1 MTPLPMAAT
10 LSFRMPSQSL
20 SDITSSQRG
29 ALLAVPSPSA
39 DRGSAR
45 PVLLVVD
52 DEEGPRQSVRIIFK
66 DEYQVLLAN
75 SGEQAVELA
84 RQHSVSVV
92 VSDILM
98 TGMSGIDVL
107 KQMKDIDPAIEVI
120 MLTAYETIETAR
132 QALRHGA
139 CDYLNK
145 PFDVQTMRAAVAPAR
160 QKHELARDFHKSNET
175 LRVLQ
180 QEIQEQRVKEEM
192 MRTKGEIYASVLHDI
207 NSPLT
212 VISGFVDMINHSLS
226 NASTVEGEKL
236 ETIKGD
242 LNKLTGQVGRCFEIS
257 RRYLSF
263 LRDRDQAGSDGARVG
278 LNQILSDLKELLIRH
293 PSSRG
298 NQLAVH
304 LLPEERVA
312 AINGT
317 DLLQI
322 LLNLTINALTATDKP
337 HRVEVSA
344 QFFLEQFDLDQF
356 TDGTDQR
363 FVNREGFLN
372 KPPLLAISVQD
383 DGPGIPPEVLAKMF
397 ETKFTTKAPD
407 KGTGLGLSIVK
418 RLVKAGQGAIHL
430 QTAVG
435 KGSTF
440 TVCLPGEEVPIKG

>member
-1 MTPLPMAAT
+1 M
-10 LSFRMPSQSL
+10 
-20 SDITSSQRG
+20 G
-29 ALLAVPSPSA
+29 ASAPVDGVPA
-39 DRGSAR
+39 K

-84 RQHSVSVV
+84 RKHPVCVV
-92 VSDILM
+92 VCDILM

-107 KQMKDIDPAIEVI
+107 KQLKEIDPAVEVI

-132 QALRHGA
+132 QALRYGA

-145 PFDVQTMRAAVAPAR
+145 PFDVQTMRAAVARAR
-160 QKHELARDFHKSNET
+160 QKNDLARDFHRSNET
-175 LRVLQ
+175 LRALQ
-180 QEIQEQRVKEEM
+180 QEIQDQRVKEEM

-212 VISGFVDMINHSLS
+212 VISGFVDMINRSLGDE
-226 NASTVEGEKL
+226 STVEGEKL

-263 LRDRDQAGSDGARVG
+263 LRDRDHSGSDAARVG

-298 NQLAVH
+298 NHLAVH
-304 LLPEERVA
+304 LVPEERVA

-322 LLNLTINALTATDKP
+322 LLNLTINALTCTDKP

-344 QFFLEQFDLDQF
+344 QFFKEKFEVDQF
-356 TDGTDQR
+356 TDGSEQR

-383 DGPGIPPEVLAKMF
+383 DGPGIPPDVLAKMF

-418 RLVKAGQGAIHL
+418 RLVKAGHGAIHL

-435 KGSTF
+435 RGSTF
-440 TVCLPGEEVPIKG
+440 TVCLPGE

>member
-1 MTPLPMAAT
+1 MDAI
-10 LSFRMPSQSL
+10 LSSRMPSHSL
-20 SDITSSQRG
+20 SDITSNRDVADVSAG
-29 ALLAVPSPSA
+29 FKAPGPASPSK
-39 DRGSAR
+39 

-66 DEYQVLLAN
+66 DEYQVLLAHN
-75 SGEQAVELA
+75 GEQAVELA
-84 RQHSVSVV
+84 RQHPVSVV

-107 KQMKDIDPAIEVI
+107 RDLKQIDPAIEVI

-132 QALRHGA
+132 QALRLGA

-145 PFDVQTMRAAVAPAR
+145 PFDVQTMRAAVARAR
-160 QKHELARDFHKSNET
+160 EKNEVSKNVFRSNET
-175 LRVLQ
+175 LRALQ
-180 QEIQEQRVKEEM
+180 QEIQDQQVKEEM

-212 VISGFVDMINHSLS
+212 VISGFVDIINRSLGDS
-226 NASTVEGEKL
+226 ATVEGEKL
-236 ETIKGD
+236 EIIKGD

-263 LRDRDQAGSDGARVG
+263 LRDKDHAGGSGGSDGARVG
-278 LNQILSDLKELLIRH
+278 LNQILTDLKELLIRH

-304 LLPEERVA
+304 LLPQERVA

-322 LLNLTINALTATDKP
+322 LLNLTINALTCTDNP

-344 QFFLEQFDLDQF
+344 QFFIEPFDTSNFVD
-356 TDGTDQR
+356 TESHR
-363 FVNREGFLN
+363 FINREGFVN
-372 KPPLLAISVQD
+372 QPPLLAISVQD

-397 ETKFTTKAPD
+397 ETKFTTKAAG
-407 KGTGLGLSIVK
+407 KGTGLGLGIVK
-418 RLVKAGQGAIHL
+418 RLVKAGQGAIHV

-440 TVCLPGEEVPIKG
+440 TICLPGEESGLE

>member
-1 MTPLPMAAT
+1 MLSQFQSDTISNPVEILAADA
-10 LSFRMPSQSL
+10 S
-20 SDITSSQRG
+20 G
-29 ALLAVPSPSA
+29 LLDSIPAK
-39 DRGSAR
+39 

-66 DEYQVLLAN
+66 DEYQVLLAT

-84 RQHSVSVV
+84 RRHPVSVA

-107 KQMKDIDPAIEVI
+107 QQLKAIDPAIEVI

-145 PFDVQTMRAAVAPAR
+145 PFDVQTMRAAVARAR
-160 QKHELARDFHKSNET
+160 QKHDIARDFHRSNET
-175 LRVLQ
+175 LRALK

-192 MRTKGEIYASVLHDI
+192 IRTKGEIYASVLHDI

-212 VISGFVDMINHSLS
+212 VISGFVDMINHSLAS
-226 NASTVEGEKL
+226 SSTVEGEKL
-236 ETIKGD
+236 ETIKCD

-263 LRDRDQAGSDGARVG
+263 LRDRQGSEGARVG
-278 LNQILSDLKELLIRH
+278 LNQVLCDLKELLIRH

-298 NQLAVH
+298 NHLAVH

-322 LLNLTINALTATDKP
+322 LLNLTINALTCTDHP

-344 QFFLEQFDLDQF
+344 QFFVERFEVDKF
-356 TDGTDQR
+356 TDGPDQR
-363 FVNREGFLN
+363 FLNREGFLN
-372 KPPLLAISVQD
+372 TAPLLAISVQD
-383 DGPGIPPEVLAKMF
+383 DGPGIPPEMLSRMF
-397 ETKFTTKAPD
+397 ETKFTTKAPG

-440 TVCLPGEEVPIKG
+440 TVCLPGEAPVP

>member
-1 MTPLPMAAT
+1 
-10 LSFRMPSQSL
+10 MPSPSL
-20 SDITSSQRG
+20 SDITSRLVGDPGLVVSG
-29 ALLAVPSPSA
+29 PPDGVPA
-39 DRGSAR
+39 K

-75 SGEQAVELA
+75 SGEQALELA
-84 RQHSVSVV
+84 RRHRISVV

-98 TGMSGIDVL
+98 TGMTGIDVL
-107 KQMKDIDPAIEVI
+107 KDLKSVDPAIEVI
-120 MLTAYETIETAR
+120 MLTAYETLETAR

-145 PFDVQTMRAAVAPAR
+145 PFDVQTMRAAVSRAR
-160 QKHELARDFHKSNET
+160 QRHESARDFHRSNEV
-175 LRVLQ
+175 LRALQ
-180 QEIQEQRVKEEM
+180 QEIQDQRMKEEM
-192 MRTKGEIYASVLHDI
+192 MRTEGEIYASVLHDI

-212 VISGFVDMINHSLS
+212 VISGFVDMINRSLS
-226 NASTVEGEKL
+226 DSSTVEGEKL

-263 LRDRDQAGSDGARVG
+263 LRDRDHGVSDGARVG

-322 LLNLTINALTATDKP
+322 LLNLTINALTCTDQP

-344 QFFLEQFDLDQF
+344 QFFSDRFEIDNFV
-356 TDGTDQR
+356 DGPEQR

-372 KPPLLAISVQD
+372 RAPLLAISVQD
-383 DGPGIPPEVLAKMF
+383 DGPGIPPDVLAKMF
-397 ETKFTTKAPD
+397 ETKFTTKAPG
-407 KGTGLGLSIVK
+407 KGTGLGLGIVK
-418 RLVKAGQGAIHL
+418 RLVKAGHGAIHL
-430 QTAVG
+430 QTALG
-435 KGSTF
+435 RGSTF
-440 TVCLPGEEVPIKG
+440 TICLPGEDPDGMAVI

>member
-1 MTPLPMAAT
+1 MAGGPEGVA
-10 LSFRMPSQSL
+10 
-20 SDITSSQRG
+20 
-29 ALLAVPSPSA
+29 SPSA
-39 DRGSAR
+39 K

-66 DEYQVLLAN
+66 DEYQVLLAT
-75 SGEQAVELA
+75 SGEQAIELA
-84 RQHSVSVV
+84 RRHPVCVV

-107 KQMKDIDPAIEVI
+107 KDLKEIDPAIEVI
-120 MLTAYETIETAR
+120 MLTAYETLETAR

-145 PFDVQTMRAAVAPAR
+145 PFDVQTMRAAVARAR
-160 QKHELARDFHKSNET
+160 QKHQMSRDFHRSNET

-180 QEIQEQRVKEEM
+180 QEIQDQRVKEEM
-192 MRTKGEIYASVLHDI
+192 MKTKGEIYASVLHDI

-212 VISGFVDMINHSLS
+212 VISGFVDMINRSISDS
-226 NASTVEGEKL
+226 NMVEGEKL

-263 LRDRDQAGSDGARVG
+263 LRDRDQGGSDGARVG

-293 PSSRG
+293 PSTRG

-322 LLNLTINALTATDKP
+322 LLNLTINALTCTDKP

-344 QFFLEQFDLDQF
+344 QFFVDPFDVDRF
-356 TDGTDQR
+356 VDGPDQR

-383 DGPGIPPEVLAKMF
+383 DGPGIPPEMMAKMF
-397 ETKFTTKAPD
+397 ETKFTTKSAD

-418 RLVKAGQGAIHL
+418 RLVKGGQGAIHL
-430 QTAVG
+430 QTKVG
-435 KGSTF
+435 MGSTF
-440 TVCLPGEEVPIKG
+440 TVCLPGEES